1 MESLC
6 TLRHR
11 CRQRSRNTRFQVGAA
26 PYLGR
31 TYMRRP
37 LSRTFFGL
45 AKKVLRGD
53 GDSAALMARQTP
65 TAGRSR
71 WSSPVAV
78 RGAPKAQG
86 LMNGSVPA
94 DHETVSLSHV
104 CHLVFA
110 CGGVNPR
117 LEPIA
122 RVRPLVAQ
130 TLARLATRPLATG
143 SIATAKTIGMTDV
156 ACLTVGT
163 ALPTVTMTSTFSR
176 TNSAAISA

>member
-1 MESLC
+1 MSDLSWLNP
-6 TLRHR
+6 TPHAIAVYAS
-11 CRQRSRNTRFQVGAA
+11 Q
-26 PYLGR
+26 
-31 TYMRRP
+31 P
-37 LSRTFFGL
+37 LSPVATQHSLPSGRYSLLGPDL
-45 AKKVLRGD
+45 YED

-130 TLARLATRPLATG
+130 TYIRSGLPHTKLPHALLRGRRAPRRMGPFFTRGVFQPSPA
-143 SIATAKTIGMTDV
+143 
-156 ACLTVGT
+156 
-163 ALPTVTMTSTFSR
+163 TVT
-176 TNSAAISA
+176 

>member
-1 MESLC
+1 
-6 TLRHR
+6 
-11 CRQRSRNTRFQVGAA
+11 
-26 PYLGR
+26 
-31 TYMRRP
+31 MRRP

-130 TLARLATRPLATG
+130 TYIRSGLPHTKLPHALLRGRRAPRRMGPFFTRGVFQPSPA
-143 SIATAKTIGMTDV
+143 
-156 ACLTVGT
+156 
-163 ALPTVTMTSTFSR
+163 TVTHPPWIEVLLLPVYGAVSLHSLR
-176 TNSAAISA
+176 P

>member
-1 MESLC
+1 
-6 TLRHR
+6 
-11 CRQRSRNTRFQVGAA
+11 
-26 PYLGR
+26 
-31 TYMRRP
+31 
-37 LSRTFFGL
+37 
-45 AKKVLRGD
+45 
-53 GDSAALMARQTP
+53 MAIV
-65 TAGRSR
+65 R

-130 TLARLATRPLATG
+130 TYIRSGLPHTKLPHALLRAVRVAGARELWIRPGPATCATNAG
-143 SIATAKTIGMTDV
+143 
-156 ACLTVGT
+156 
-163 ALPTVTMTSTFSR
+163 R
-176 TNSAAISA
+176 SAFA

>member
-1 MESLC
+1 MSTCDPRRTNLYPVGAVHGLHQPGLSTETSRWDRPSPRGRTSRTCCLRANENPRPLRYLIFRGSIPHPMQSLC
-6 TLRHR
+6 TLRDH
-11 CRQRSRNTRFQVGAA
+11 CRQWPRNTRYQADA
-26 PYLGR
+26 TPYLGR

-86 LMNGSVPA
+86 LMNGSAP
-94 DHETVSLSHV
+94 L
-104 CHLVFA
+104 
-110 CGGVNPR
+110 
-117 LEPIA
+117 IM
-122 RVRPLVAQ
+122 RP
-130 TLARLATRPLATG
+130 
-143 SIATAKTIGMTDV
+143 
-156 ACLTVGT
+156 CL
-163 ALPTVTMTSTFSR
+163 
-176 TNSAAISA
+176 